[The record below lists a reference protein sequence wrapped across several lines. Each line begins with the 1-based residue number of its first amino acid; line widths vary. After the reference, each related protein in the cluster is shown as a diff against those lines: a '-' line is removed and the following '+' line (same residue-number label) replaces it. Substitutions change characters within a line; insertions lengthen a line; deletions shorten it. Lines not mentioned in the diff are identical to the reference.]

1 MKKLLDKVLNIR
13 GIMAFIL
20 TVTFAVLA
28 ILRIVT
34 PSEFMTI
41 FTAVIVYFFVD
52 TKNNGKGSK
61 KNEES
66 LHG

>member
-20 TVTFAVLA
+20 TITFAVLA
-28 ILRIVT
+28 ILLIVT
-34 PSEFMTI
+34 PSEFMTN

-61 KNEES
+61 KNE
-66 LHG
+66 

>member
-13 GIMAFIL
+13 AIMAFIL
-20 TVTFAVLA
+20 TVTFAILA

-41 FTAVIVYFFVD
+41 FTAIIVYFFVD
-52 TKNNGKGSK
+52 NKNNRKGG
-61 KNEES
+61 KNE
-66 LHG
+66 

>member
-20 TVTFAVLA
+20 TVTFAILA
-28 ILRIVT
+28 ILGIVT

-52 TKNNGKGSK
+52 TKNKKKGSG
-61 KNEES
+61 KNE
-66 LHG
+66 

>member
-1 MKKLLDKVLNIR
+1 MKKWIDKILNIR

-28 ILRIVT
+28 ILKIVT

-52 TKNNGKGSK
+52 TKNNKKGSG
-61 KNEES
+61 KNE
-66 LHG
+66 

>member
-1 MKKLLDKVLNIR
+1 MKKLLDKILNIR

-61 KNEES
+61 KNE
-66 LHG
+66 

>member
-20 TVTFAVLA
+20 TVTFAILA

-52 TKNNGKGSK
+52 TKNNKKGSG
-61 KNEES
+61 KNE
-66 LHG
+66 

>member
-20 TVTFAVLA
+20 TITFAILA

-52 TKNNGKGSK
+52 TKNNKKGSGR
-61 KNEES
+61 NE
-66 LHG
+66 

>member
-1 MKKLLDKVLNIR
+1 MNKLLDKVLNIR
-13 GIMAFIL
+13 SIMAFIL

-61 KNEES
+61 KNE
-66 LHG
+66 

>member
-20 TVTFAVLA
+20 TLTFAILA

-52 TKNNGKGSK
+52 TKNNGKGRG
-61 KNEES
+61 KNE
-66 LHG
+66 

>member
-52 TKNNGKGSK
+52 NKNNGKGSK
-61 KNEES
+61 KNE
-66 LHG
+66 

>member
-13 GIMAFIL
+13 AIMAFIL

-61 KNEES
+61 KNE
-66 LHG
+66 

>member
-41 FTAVIVYFFVD
+41 FTAVIVYF
-52 TKNNGKGSK
+52 
-61 KNEES
+61 
-66 LHG
+66 L

>member
-13 GIMAFIL
+13 GIMAFTL
-20 TVTFAVLA
+20 TVTFAILA

-52 TKNNGKGSK
+52 TKNNKKGSG
-61 KNEES
+61 KNE
-66 LHG
+66 

>member
-41 FTAVIVYFFVD
+41 FTAVIVYFYVD

-61 KNEES
+61 KNE
-66 LHG
+66 

>member
-41 FTAVIVYFFVD
+41 FTAVIVYFFID

-61 KNEES
+61 KNE
-66 LHG
+66 

>member
-13 GIMAFIL
+13 CIMAFIL
-20 TVTFAVLA
+20 TVSFAVLA

-61 KNEES
+61 KNE
-66 LHG
+66 

>member
-1 MKKLLDKVLNIR
+1 MKKLVDKLLNIR

-28 ILRIVT
+28 ILCIVT

-52 TKNNGKGSK
+52 NKNNGKGDK
-61 KNEES
+61 K
-66 LHG
+66 

>member
-1 MKKLLDKVLNIR
+1 MNKLLDKVMNIR

-20 TVTFAVLA
+20 TVTFAILA

-52 TKNNGKGSK
+52 TKNNGKGRG
-61 KNEES
+61 KNE
-66 LHG
+66 

>member
-20 TVTFAVLA
+20 TVTFAILA

-34 PSEFMTI
+34 PSDFMTI

-52 TKNNGKGSK
+52 TKNNKKGSG
-61 KNEES
+61 KNE
-66 LHG
+66 

>member
-20 TVTFAVLA
+20 TLTFAILA

-52 TKNNGKGSK
+52 TKNNGRGD
-61 KNEES
+61 EE
-66 LHG
+66 

>member
-28 ILRIVT
+28 ILRVVT

-61 KNEES
+61 KNE
-66 LHG
+66 

>member
-1 MKKLLDKVLNIR
+1 MKKLLNKVLNIR
-13 GIMAFIL
+13 NIMAFIL

-61 KNEES
+61 KNE
-66 LHG
+66 

>member
-34 PSEFMTI
+34 PSEFMVI

-61 KNEES
+61 KNE
-66 LHG
+66 

>member
-13 GIMAFIL
+13 AIMAFIL

-41 FTAVIVYFFVD
+41 LTAVIVYFFVD

-61 KNEES
+61 KNE
-66 LHG
+66 